1 MRGRNGRVDG
11 GRRGMRLGVTEHRAR
26 LGPDEY
32 QVLRTTGLRRA
43 LCYDTEHWLDLRVD
57 RTAAAE
63 LAAAWLLAARSPHS
77 LVHLPLRR
85 RDERPVGQPL
95 PEPYRAR
102 DLLLVHH
109 SAQFPASRWKDVRGR
124 LGQGRPHTV
133 EFRRADFPSD
143 TDRAVPGTHHSDF
156 RDRLRLTTAAD
167 TLVLSGSALPFADA
181 AADFLDLA
189 DTGPGRDRRM
199 RRFDGHACAELHPT
213 SGLLDR
219 TVPLVHV
226 GYCPEGEPA
235 TDGGRPGA
243 GRG

>member
-1 MRGRNGRVDG
+1 
-11 GRRGMRLGVTEHRAR
+11 MRLGVTEHRVR

-32 QVLRTTGLRRA
+32 RVLRATGLRRA
-43 LCYDTEHWLDLRVD
+43 LCYDAEHWLDLRVD
-57 RTAAAE
+57 RAAAAE
-63 LAAAWLLAARSPHS
+63 LAAAWLLAARSPRS
-77 LVHLPLRR
+77 LVHVPLRR
-85 RDERPVGQPL
+85 HGERPVGQPL

-124 LGQGRPHTV
+124 LGRGSPHTV
-133 EFRRADFPSD
+133 EFRRADFRPD
-143 TDRAVPGTHHSDF
+143 TDRAVPGAHHAGF

-189 DTGPGRDRRM
+189 DTGPGRDRRT
-199 RRFDGHACAELHPT
+199 RHFAGHACAELHPT

-226 GYCPEGEPA
+226 EYCPEWEPA
-235 TDGGRPGA
+235 TEGGRAGA
-243 GRG
+243 EGGGG

>member
-1 MRGRNGRVDG
+1 
-11 GRRGMRLGVTEHRAR
+11 MRLGVTEHRVR

-32 QVLRTTGLRRA
+32 RVLRTTGLSRA
-43 LCYDTEHWLDLRVD
+43 LCYDSEHWLDLWVD
-57 RTAAAE
+57 RAAAAE
-63 LAAAWLLAARSPHS
+63 LAAAWLLAARSPRS

-85 RDERPVGQPL
+85 HEERPVGTAL

-109 SAQFPASRWKDVRGR
+109 STQFPASRWKEVRGR
-124 LGQGRPHTV
+124 LGQGSPHTV

-143 TDRAVPGTHHSDF
+143 SDRLVPGAHHAGF

-199 RRFDGHACAELHPT
+199 RRFDGHACAELHPA

-219 TVPLVHV
+219 TVPKVHV
-226 GYCPEGEPA
+226 EYCPDWEPA
-235 TDGGRPGA
+235 SNGA
-243 GRG
+243 